1 MMKRS
6 VALGGRRGEVAS
18 FNRKARVKISG
29 DFFNLL
35 VIANRC

>member
-29 DFFNLL
+29 DFFK
-35 VIANRC
+35 VSIP